1 MLTSIFADLHIHIG
15 GTMSGK
21 AVKITASRKM
31 TLQSILEEASERKGM
46 EIIGVIDAHAPEV
59 QAELQELIDRKK
71 AVAHPYGGIHYK
83 RTMLLLGCELEIKEP
98 DRGEAHFLCYMPDL
112 RRMRLFTEW
121 LAVRCKNVHLSSQ
134 RVYTRLRELQNF
146 VYQHDGLMIPAHI
159 FTPHKGLYGSCTDH
173 LSEVADPT
181 FIYAVEL
188 GLSANTDMAD
198 RLQELHEKT
207 FVTNSDAHSL
217 VKIGREYQVILQ
229 KEPSYQ
235 EWVMAMR
242 REKQRRVE
250 CNYGLSPQL
259 GKYHQTACQGCGSM
273 EREND
278 VGRCPA
284 CGYKRMVRGV
294 SQRIEQLADIPVGI
308 HPPHRPPYVEQ
319 IPLEFLPGVGPKLQ
333 QKMYEQIGTEMDVLH
348 RADEETLRRVLGEK
362 VTSLIL
368 KARRGELLIQAGRA
382 GIYGKVVREIGE

>member
-1 MLTSIFADLHIHIG
+1 MMSSFFADLHIHIG

-31 TLQSILEEASERKGM
+31 TLHSILEEASERKGM

-59 QAELQELIDRKK
+59 QAELQELIDRKM
-71 AVAHPYGGIHYK
+71 AIAHPDGGIYYK
-83 RTMLLLGCELEIKEP
+83 RTLLLLGCEVEIKEP
-98 DRGEAHFLCYMPDL
+98 NRGEAHFLCYMPDL
-112 RRMRLFTEW
+112 RRMRLLTEW

-134 RVYTRLRELQNF
+134 RVYTSLLELQHF
-146 VYQHDGLMIPAHI
+146 IDRHEGLMIPAHI

-173 LSEVADPT
+173 LSEVADPSLV
-181 FIYAVEL
+181 YAVEL

-217 VKIGREYQVILQ
+217 QKIGREYQAILLKQ
-229 KEPSYQ
+229 PSFQ
-235 EWVMAMR
+235 EWAMAMR
-242 REKQRRVE
+242 REQGRRVAS
-250 CNYGLSPQL
+250 NYGLSPQL

-273 EREND
+273 EQENEL
-278 VGRCPA
+278 GRCPA

-294 SQRIEQLADIPVGI
+294 SQRIDQLADVPIGV
-308 HPPHRPPYVEQ
+308 HPTHRPPYVEQ
-319 IPLEFLPGVGPKLQ
+319 IPLEFLPGIGPKMR
-333 QKMYEQIGTEMDVLH
+333 QKIYEQIGTEMDVLH
-348 RADEETLRRVLGEK
+348 RVNEEILCQVLGEK
-362 VTSLIL
+362 VTSTIV

-382 GIYGKVVREIGE
+382 GIYGKVMEEKGE

>member
-59 QAELQELIDRKK
+59 QAELQELIDRKI
-71 AVAHPYGGIHYK
+71 AVAHPDGGIHYK

-198 RLQELHEKT
+198 RLQELHGKT

-273 EREND
+273 ESEND

-294 SQRIEQLADIPVGI
+294 SQRIEQLADIPVGV

-319 IPLEFLPGVGPKLQ
+319 IPLEFLPGVGPKLR

-382 GIYGKVVREIGE
+382 GIYGKVIGEIGE

>member
-59 QAELQELIDRKK
+59 QAELQELIDRKI
-71 AVAHPYGGIHYK
+71 AIAHPDGGIHYK

-198 RLQELHEKT
+198 RLQELHGKT

-259 GKYHQTACQGCGSM
+259 GKYHQTACQGCDSM

-294 SQRIEQLADIPVGI
+294 SQRIEQLADIPVGV

-319 IPLEFLPGVGPKLQ
+319 IPLEFLPGVGPKLR

-382 GIYGKVVREIGE
+382 GIYGKVIGEIGE

>member
-1 MLTSIFADLHIHIG
+1 MLSSIFADLHIHIG

-31 TLQSILEEASERKGM
+31 TLHSILEEASERKGM
-46 EIIGVIDAHAPEV
+46 EMIGVIDAHAPEV
-59 QAELQELIDRKK
+59 QAELQELIDRKM
-71 AVAHPYGGIHYK
+71 AIAHPEGGIHYK
-83 RTMLLLGCELEIKEP
+83 RTMLLLGCEVEIKEP

-134 RVYTRLRELQNF
+134 RVYTGLRELQHF
-146 VYQHDGLMIPAHI
+146 VYQHEGLMIPAHI

-173 LSEVADPT
+173 LSEVADPRL
-181 FIYAVEL
+181 IYAVEL

-217 VKIGREYQVILQ
+217 QKIGREYQVLLL

-242 REKQRRVE
+242 REQHRRVS

-273 EREND
+273 ERENEM
-278 VGRCPA
+278 GRCPA

-294 SQRIEQLADIPVGI
+294 SQRIDQLADVPIGV
-308 HPPHRPPYVEQ
+308 HPSHRPSYVEQ
-319 IPLEFLPGVGPKLQ
+319 IPLEFLPGVGPKIR

-348 RADEETLRRVLGEK
+348 RVDEEILCQVVGEK
-362 VTSLIL
+362 ITSMIA

-382 GIYGKVVREIGE
+382 GIYGKVIGEREK

>member
-46 EIIGVIDAHAPEV
+46 EMIGVIDAHAPEV
-59 QAELQELIDRKK
+59 QAELQELIDRKV
-71 AVAHPYGGIHYK
+71 AVAHPDGGIHYK

-134 RVYTRLRELQNF
+134 RVYTSLWELQNF
-146 VYQHDGLMIPAHI
+146 VYQHEGLMIPAHI

-181 FIYAVEL
+181 LIHAVEL

-294 SQRIEQLADIPVGI
+294 SQRIEQLADVPVGV

-319 IPLEFLPGVGPKLQ
+319 VPLEFIPGVGPKLR

-362 VTSLIL
+362 VTSLIV
-368 KARRGELLIQAGRA
+368 KARRGELLFQAGRA
-382 GIYGKVVREIGE
+382 GIYGKVIGEIGE

>member
-59 QAELQELIDRKK
+59 QAELQELIDRKI
-71 AVAHPYGGIHYK
+71 AVAHPDGGIHYK

-207 FVTNSDAHSL
+207 FITNSDAHSL

-294 SQRIEQLADIPVGI
+294 SQRIEQLADIPVGV

-319 IPLEFLPGVGPKLQ
+319 IPLEFLPGVGPKLR

-348 RADEETLRRVLGEK
+348 RADEETLRRILGEK

-382 GIYGKVVREIGE
+382 GIYGKVIGEIGE